1 MKNHCTT
8 EARRTQRREALYG
21 GRLWGLGVSVAIC
34 FFQVCVAQ
42 SATLPLMQS
51 SFAGGELS
59 PLAAARVD
67 SERYYT
73 SAACVENLVPIPQ
86 GPLVR
91 RPGTRFVAATDANQ
105 PGRLV
110 RFQFSRD
117 DVYTL
122 EFTPDTMRVMRS
134 HGLVTQDDGT
144 IYTLATPFDANEID
158 QLQTLQNAD
167 TMYLVDGSD
176 WPQKLV
182 RTDHND
188 WSLTDLAI
196 DDGPFLSENLTDTT
210 LAASATTGTDV
221 NLVASTPLFSAGHVG
236 SLWQMRDLVKI
247 QSTSGTMTHVD
258 ANSVVIPCQAGNN
271 FQWSIKG
278 SWVGTV
284 ELQMSYDGGT
294 TWTAYT
300 MLTSTASASTD
311 EAVLDND
318 SGRDVLLRIW
328 CTEYTSGTI
337 SYSLWAHAY
346 MHVGV
351 VRVTGYVDPC
361 HVTCDVVRDLAATDP
376 TVRWSEGAWSGLR
389 GYPRAVASYNDR
401 LVLASTTSKPLTIWF
416 SATGEYETFDPGAG
430 DDADAFGYLLG
441 RAEQDPILWLQ
452 GQRARGL
459 LIGTS
464 GSLFEVQPYDGSDGI
479 TPSNPPTIVQ
489 TLGVPCSDNPP
500 AVADNILL
508 VLQRNGRK
516 LREVLYSYD
525 ADSLVAPDLTL
536 FSEHVTTGGIRRMDW
551 MGEPYTILW
560 AARDDGQL
568 VSLTYDRNF
577 SVCAWARHQLGGD
590 GAVEDVCVV
599 PASGVDEV
607 WLIVR
612 RTVDGRVVRY
622 IEYLPAWDF
631 GDDLEDAYYVDCGLT
646 YEGPDATTFSGLEHL
661 EGLSVVALADGST
674 VSARTVAGGA
684 VSLDHPAGVV
694 HLGLPYVSTL
704 TTVRYDVA
712 GDQGVTWHRQ
722 KAVRAITLSV
732 ADTFGLVAGVDPNAL
747 GAFTWPGA
755 GEGLLTAGP
764 SPLYTGDLSIRPA
777 ATPGTDA
784 ARVTVVQSLPLP
796 ATIRALVALVEVP

>member
-1 MKNHCTT
+1 MTRWAILCSGIL
-8 EARRTQRREALYG
+8 ALAACAADG
-21 GRLWGLGVSVAIC
+21 E
-34 FFQVCVAQ
+34 
-42 SATLPLMQS
+42 TLPIMQS
-51 SFAGGELS
+51 SFTGGELS
-59 PLAAARVD
+59 PLAAARLD
-67 SERYYT
+67 AERYYT
-73 SAACVENLVPIPQ
+73 SASVVENLVPIPQ

-105 PGRLV
+105 AGRLL

-122 EFTPDTMRVMRS
+122 EATPGKIRVMRN
-134 HGLVTQDDGT
+134 HGLVTQDDGS
-144 IYTLATPFDANEID
+144 IYELATPFDANEIE

-182 RTDHND
+182 RADHND
-188 WSLTDLAI
+188 WSLSAMAI
-196 DDGPFLSENLTDTT
+196 DDGPFLAENLTNTT

-221 NLVASTPLFSAGHVG
+221 NLVASTPIFAAGHVD
-236 SLWQMRDLVKI
+236 SLWQLRDLVKI
-247 QSTSGTMTHVD
+247 QSTSGTMNHAD
-258 ANSVVIPCQAGNN
+258 ANSAVIACQAGNN

-278 SWVGTV
+278 TWVGTV
-284 ELQMSYDGGT
+284 ELQMSLDAGT

-300 MLTSTASASTD
+300 MLTSTAAAST
-311 EAVLDND
+311 EESVLDND

-337 SYSLWAHAY
+337 SYTLWAHAY

-351 VRVTGYVDPC
+351 VRVTDYVDPC
-361 HVTCDVVRDLAATDP
+361 HVVVDVVRDLAATDP
-376 TVRWSEGAWSGLR
+376 TVRWSEGAWSGVQ
-389 GYPRAVASYNDR
+389 GYPRALAAYNDR
-401 LVLASTTSKPLTIWF
+401 LVLASTTAKPLTLWF
-416 SATGEYETFDPGAG
+416 SATGEYESFDPGAG

-441 RAEQDPILWLQ
+441 RSEQDPILWLQ
-452 GQRARGL
+452 GQRSRGL

-464 GSLFEVQPYDGSDGI
+464 GSLFEVQPYDASDGI
-479 TPSNPPTIVQ
+479 GPSNPPTIVQ
-489 TLGVPCSDNPP
+489 TLGVPCSDTPP

-516 LREVLYSYD
+516 LHEVLYSYD

-560 AARDDGQL
+560 AVRDDGL
-568 VSLTYDRNF
+568 LLSLTYDRNF
-577 SVCAWARHQLGGD
+577 SICSWARHRLGGD
-590 GAVEDVCVV
+590 GVVEDVCVV
-599 PASGVDEV
+599 PASGDDEV

-612 RTVDGRVVRY
+612 RTVEGRVVRY

-646 YEGPDATTFSGLEHL
+646 YDGPDAATFSGLGHL
-661 EGLSVVALADGST
+661 EGLSVVALADGSA
-674 VSARTVAGGA
+674 VSARTVADGA
-684 VSLDHPAGVV
+684 GSLDEAAGVV

-712 GDQGVTWHRQ
+712 GDQGVTWHEK

-732 ADTFGLVAGVDPNAL
+732 ADTFGPVAGVDPDAR
-747 GAFTWPGA
+747 GAFAGPGA
-755 GEGLLTAGP
+755 ATGLLTGGP
-764 SPLYTGDLSIRPA
+764 APLYTGDLSMRPA

-796 ATIRALVALVEVP
+796 ATIRALVALVEVY